1 VRIRSEELGAVVYVD
16 HGITSAPDVSVS
28 VAIRPE
34 KIGIDRIRP
43 AGSENVAHGRV
54 KEIAY
59 MGDTSI
65 YIVEL
70 DAGKLVRVTLP
81 NVVRRAEDRL
91 TAEESVYL
99 SWHASSPVVL
109 TR

>member
-1 VRIRSEELGAVVYVD
+1 VVYVD
-16 HGITSAPDVSVS
+16 HGISSAPDVTVA

-34 KIGIDRIRP
+34 KIGIDRTRP
-43 AGSENVAHGRV
+43 AGSENVAHGKV

-65 YIVEL
+65 YIVAL
-70 DAGKLVRVTLP
+70 DTGKLVRVTLP
-81 NVVRRAEDRL
+81 NVVRRAEDRF
-91 TAEESVYL
+91 TAEESVFL

>member
-1 VRIRSEELGAVVYVD
+1 MVYVD
-16 HGITSAPDVSVS
+16 HGISSAPDVSVS

-34 KIGIDRIRP
+34 KIGIERSRP

-70 DAGKLVRVTLP
+70 DTKKLVRVTTA
-81 NVVRRAEDRL
+81 NHRRVAPR
-91 TAEESVYL
+91 TAGFAAEESVFL